1 MEGVTRRG
9 RWILGLLLATYP
21 GCASRPVAPFIVSSP
36 ISPVERAYAC
46 GNGGWA
52 GRLAALPALGPDRV
66 VDVAIGGT
74 PLDYGKGGLS
84 PWTTDSWVFGAVGER
99 PAVLEMQG
107 DPELSAW
114 GKTHF
119 PGQHLLRLS
128 VGSPRARPEAKF
140 DRGGNVLVSPPTH
153 GRFPHGR
160 IIVGRDMDPA
170 FKRFFAAQRVQTG
183 PGGELIEVDTSW
195 LKVGHVDEIVAFVPA
210 PQGRPFILLL
220 PDPEKGFELLS
231 TVPPDRVLFSPAE
244 TAEAVGRVGSAGARY
259 LEDDTGPFQEKTWKY
274 VRIVSGKGAGQV
286 GLIRKREGKRIWVE
300 RVWDLR
306 GESAAVALRRSREG
320 RCETMPI
327 WFDPPDPTSRYV
339 VATQSQMWL
348 DGTGEAFPAMVT
360 AGELR
365 SDETLRRSATLCARR
380 IYGEG
385 GLRSAITEALRIPPE
400 ATASL
405 PVVYT
410 ANPDGE
416 DAFNLIP
423 NPMNLVNID
432 GGVILLSPCGPRR
445 RPGDDE
451 SDIFLC
457 AWREAFKA
465 LGVRPHFL
473 EGWEA
478 LHRFDGGARC
488 GTNIRRRPR

>member
-1 MEGVTRRG
+1 MDGVTRKC
-9 RWILGLLLATYP
+9 RWILGLLLAAHA
-21 GCASRPVAPFIVSSP
+21 GCVRRPEEPFIVNSP
-36 ISPVERAYAC
+36 TSPVERVYAC

-52 GRLAALPALGPDRV
+52 GRLAALPVLGPDRV
-66 VDVAIGGT
+66 VDVAPGGT
-74 PLDYGKGGLS
+74 PLEYGKGGLS
-84 PWTTDSWVFGAVGER
+84 PWTTDSWVFGTVGER
-99 PAVLEMQG
+99 PAVLEMRG

-114 GKTHF
+114 GNTRF
-119 PGQHLLRLS
+119 SGQVLLKVS
-128 VGSPRARPEAKF
+128 VGSPRGWPEVKF
-140 DRGGNVLVSPPTH
+140 DRGGNVIVSPPDP
-153 GRFPHGR
+153 GRYPHGR

-170 FKRFFAAQRVQTG
+170 FKGFFAAQRVQAG
-183 PGGELIEVDTSW
+183 PQGDLIEVDTSW
-195 LKVGHVDEIVAFVPA
+195 LKVGHVDEIVAFLPA
-210 PQGRPFILLL
+210 LQGRPFILLL

-231 TVPPDRVLFSPAE
+231 KVPPDRVLFSPAE
-244 TAEAVGRVGSAGARY
+244 TAEAAGRVGSAGPRY
-259 LEDDTGPFQEKTWKY
+259 LEDDTGSFPEKTWRY

-286 GLIRKREGKRIWVE
+286 GLIRKREGKRIWIE

-320 RCETMPI
+320 QCETMPI
-327 WFDPPDPTSRYV
+327 WFDPPDQTSRYV

-365 SDETLRRSATLCARR
+365 SDETLRRSANLCARR

-385 GLRSAITEALRIPPE
+385 GLRSAITEALQLPPE
-400 ATASL
+400 ATARL
-405 PVVYT
+405 PVVFT

-416 DAFNLIP
+416 EAFNLIP
-423 NPMNLVNID
+423 NPMNLINVD
-432 GGVILLSPCGPRR
+432 GGVILLNPCGPRL
-445 RPGDDE
+445 RPGVDE

-457 AWREAFKA
+457 AWRETLKA

-488 GTNIRRRPR
+488 GTNIRRRQR